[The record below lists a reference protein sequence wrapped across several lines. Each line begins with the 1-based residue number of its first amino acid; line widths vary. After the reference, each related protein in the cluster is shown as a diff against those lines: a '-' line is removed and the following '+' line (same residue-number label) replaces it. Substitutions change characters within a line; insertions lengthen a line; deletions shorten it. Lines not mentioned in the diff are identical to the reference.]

1 MIKIEQITP
10 EQFFDYYFIVESPL
24 DSLKFESEHRPFEYL
39 EFARKDLETG
49 EDTRNTINAVGN
61 AKRALHL
68 QVETICNGYGYKA
81 KCKDFPPKLTFLR
94 DIGIVAPKVL
104 EKLNKIRNRIEHD
117 YYCPTLDEANDF
129 IDVVELFLYATLS
142 LITAFP
148 SEGTF
153 ALGAASNEC
162 WMHEEIALPGHV
174 KVYLEKNTGKFTVRN
189 HDKGDELFFSVCNHY
204 EDDKLFFSVQMGQE
218 KYFEWVRKLFAHI
231 FFLPI

>member
-10 EQFFDYYFIVESPL
+10 EELFDYYFIVERPL
-24 DSLKFESEHRPFEYL
+24 DCLEFESEYFPFEYL

-81 KCKDFPPKLTFLR
+81 KNKDFPPKLTFLR

-117 YYCPTLDEANDF
+117 YYCPTVDEANDF

-142 LITAFP
+142 FIAVFP
-148 SEGTF
+148 DEGIF
-153 ALGAASNEC
+153 VLGDGTNEYE
-162 WMHEEIALPGHV
+162 MHEETGLPIHV
-174 KVYLEKNTGKFTVRN
+174 KVRVEKNTGKFSICN
-189 HDKGDELFFSVCNHY
+189 HD
-204 EDDKLFFSVQMGQE
+204 EDDQLVLSVQMGQE
-218 KYFEWVRKLFAHI
+218 KYFEWIRKLFAHL
-231 FFLPI
+231 FFLPL